1 MSSEALAS
9 GHSTADRDRVDVV
22 SATVGSRAPAVAV
35 AVAPLVLVAAFV
47 AHPYIGLGPPDEVAV
62 AVAAA
67 SDPFRWGIAHVM
79 VAIASALL
87 LVAFVGIR
95 AYLGEAGDERWST
108 RGLPLV
114 IVGGT
119 LYALLPGM
127 EFAALAAVETGGD
140 VRAAQAAVEPWF
152 FPVIVASGVTWAIG
166 VVSFAKGLS
175 SIGPRTLGL
184 PGFVVVALAAMGVS
198 RMVPLTAVQLYVHG
212 AAALIALWP
221 LAYVMWRRPRVTHA
235 GSGRSTPGR

>member
-1 MSSEALAS
+1 MPSEALAS
-9 GHSTADRDRVDVV
+9 GHSTADRDRVIVA
-22 SATVGSRAPAVAV
+22 SATVGRRAPAIAV
-35 AVAPLVLVAAFV
+35 AVAPLVLVAAFL
-47 AHPYIGLGPPDEVAV
+47 AHPYIGLGPPDEAAV
-62 AVAAA
+62 AEAAA
-67 SDPFRWGIAHVM
+67 SSTFRWGIAHLM
-79 VAIASALL
+79 VGIASALL

-95 AYLGEAGDERWST
+95 AYLREAGDQRWSA

-152 FPVIVASGVTWAIG
+152 VPVILASGVAWALG
-166 VVSFAKGLS
+166 VVGFAKGLS
-175 SIGPRTLGL
+175 SIGPRARGL

-198 RMVPLTAVQLYVHG
+198 RMVPLTAVQFYVHG

-221 LAYVMWRRPRVTHA
+221 LAYVMWRQPKMT
-235 GSGRSTPGR
+235 

>member
-9 GHSTADRDRVDVV
+9 GHSTADRDRVSVA
-22 SATVGSRAPAVAV
+22 SATVGRRTPAIAV

-47 AHPYIGLGPPDEVAV
+47 AHPYIGLGPPDEAAV
-62 AVAAA
+62 AEAAA
-67 SDPFRWGIAHVM
+67 SSTFRWGIAHLM

-95 AYLGEAGDERWST
+95 AYLREAGDQRWSA

-152 FPVIVASGVTWAIG
+152 VPVILASGVAWAIG
-166 VVSFAKGLS
+166 VVGFAKGLS
-175 SIGPRTLGL
+175 SIGPRARGL

-198 RMVPLTAVQLYVHG
+198 RMVPLTAVQFYVHG

-221 LAYVMWRRPRVTHA
+221 LAYVMWRQPKMT
-235 GSGRSTPGR
+235 